1 MKKKVFLILILFI
14 SLFVTGCSANNKDA
28 LKFKEEYE
36 KINGDKT
43 SYSDNKYR
51 TLKIDKNNP
60 YVYSSAKEILEKIN
74 NKETFYVYF
83 GSSYCPWC
91 RSVIESLIEVSSDL
105 GLEEIYYV
113 DVKDIRDTMKV
124 NDDGKVE
131 TDKKG
136 TSGYYKLLKLLDNVL
151 DDYTLTNKDNE
162 GVSAN
167 EKRIYAPTVISI
179 VDGKAEDM
187 TTGISNAQ
195 TDAYMKLTDEMKKET
210 YNKFKCVLECVT
222 ENKNSCSIDKKC

>member
-14 SLFVTGCSANNKDA
+14 GLFVTGCSANNKDA

-60 YVYSSAKEILEKIN
+60 YVYSNAKEILEKIN

-91 RSVIESLIEVSSDL
+91 RSVIEKSIETA
-105 GLEEIYYV
+105 EKNNIKKIYYV
-113 DVKDIRDTMKV
+113 DIWNGFHNEILRDTYKL
-124 NDDGKVE
+124 NDENEVEKEKDGTKE
-131 TDKKG
+131 
-136 TSGYYKLLKLLDNVL
+136 YYKLLEKFDNLLE
-151 DDYTLTNKDNE
+151 DYTLTTDDGEEVKV
-162 GVSAN
+162 G
-167 EKRIYAPTVISI
+167 EKRIFAPDFIYVENGVAKKITSATSE
-179 VDGKAEDM
+179 K
-187 TTGISNAQ
+187 Q
-195 TDAYMKLTDEMKKET
+195 KDADAKLTQEILKDEEKSFDNFFK
-210 YNKFKCVLECVT
+210 NK
-222 ENKNSCSIDKKC
+222 

>member
-14 SLFVTGCSANNKDA
+14 GLFVTGCSANNKDA

-91 RSVIESLIEVSSDL
+91 RSVIEKSIDSAQKNNIKK
-105 GLEEIYYV
+105 IYYV
-113 DVKDIRDTMKV
+113 DIWNGFHNEILRDTYKL
-124 NDDGKVE
+124 NDKNEAEKEKDGTKE
-131 TDKKG
+131 
-136 TSGYYKLLKLLDNVL
+136 YYKLLEKFDNLLE
-151 DDYTLTNKDNE
+151 DYTLTTDDGEKVKV
-162 GVSAN
+162 G
-167 EKRIYAPTVISI
+167 EKRIFAPDFIYVENGVAKRITSATSENQ
-179 VDGKAEDM
+179 K
-187 TTGISNAQ
+187 
-195 TDAYMKLTDEMKKET
+195 DADAKLTKEILKDEEKSFDNFFK
-210 YNKFKCVLECVT
+210 NK
-222 ENKNSCSIDKKC
+222 

>member
-14 SLFVTGCSANNKDA
+14 GLFVTGCSTNNKDA
-28 LKFKEEYE
+28 LNFKEEYE

-91 RSVIESLIEVSSDL
+91 RSVIEKSIESAQKNNIKK
-105 GLEEIYYV
+105 IYYV
-113 DVKDIRDTMKV
+113 DMWNGFHNEILRDTYKL
-124 NDDGKVE
+124 NDENEATKEKDGTKE
-131 TDKKG
+131 
-136 TSGYYKLLKLLDNVL
+136 YYKLLEKFDNLLE
-151 DDYTLTNKDNE
+151 DYTLTTDDGEEVKV
-162 GVSAN
+162 G
-167 EKRIYAPTVISI
+167 EKRIFAPDFIYVENGVAKRITSATSENQ
-179 VDGKAEDM
+179 K
-187 TTGISNAQ
+187 
-195 TDAYMKLTDEMKKET
+195 DADAKLTKEILKDEEKSFDNFFK
-210 YNKFKCVLECVT
+210 NK
-222 ENKNSCSIDKKC
+222 

>member
-91 RSVIESLIEVSSDL
+91 RSVIEKSIESAQKNNIKK
-105 GLEEIYYV
+105 IYYV
-113 DVKDIRDTMKV
+113 DIWNGFHNEILRDTYKL
-124 NDDGKVE
+124 NDKNEAEKEKDGTKE
-131 TDKKG
+131 
-136 TSGYYKLLKLLDNVL
+136 YYKLLEKFDNLLEE
-151 DDYTLTNKDNE
+151 YTLTTDDGEEVKV
-162 GVSAN
+162 G
-167 EKRIYAPTVISI
+167 EKRIFAPDFIYVENGVAKRITSATSENQ
-179 VDGKAEDM
+179 K
-187 TTGISNAQ
+187 
-195 TDAYMKLTDEMKKET
+195 DADAKLTKEILKDEEKSFDNFFK
-210 YNKFKCVLECVT
+210 NK
-222 ENKNSCSIDKKC
+222 

>member
-14 SLFVTGCSANNKDA
+14 GLFVTGCSTNNKDA

-91 RSVIESLIEVSSDL
+91 RSVIEKSIESAQKNNIKK
-105 GLEEIYYV
+105 IYYV
-113 DVKDIRDTMKV
+113 DMWNGFHNEILRDTYKL
-124 NDDGKVE
+124 NDENEAIKEKDGTKE
-131 TDKKG
+131 
-136 TSGYYKLLKLLDNVL
+136 YYKLLEKFDTLLE
-151 DDYTLTNKDNE
+151 DYTLTTDDGEEVKV
-162 GVSAN
+162 G
-167 EKRIYAPTVISI
+167 EKRIFAPDFIYVENGVAKRITSATSENQ
-179 VDGKAEDM
+179 K
-187 TTGISNAQ
+187 
-195 TDAYMKLTDEMKKET
+195 DADAKLTKEILKDEEKSFDNFFK
-210 YNKFKCVLECVT
+210 NK
-222 ENKNSCSIDKKC
+222 

>member
-14 SLFVTGCSANNKDA
+14 GLFVTGCSANNKDA

-91 RSVIESLIEVSSDL
+91 RSVIEKSIDSAQKNNIKK
-105 GLEEIYYV
+105 IYYV
-113 DVKDIRDTMKV
+113 DIWNGFHNEILRDTYKL
-124 NDDGKVE
+124 NDKNEAEKEKDGTKE
-131 TDKKG
+131 
-136 TSGYYKLLKLLDNVL
+136 YYKLLEKFDNLLE
-151 DDYTLTNKDNE
+151 DYTLTTDDGEEVKV
-162 GVSAN
+162 G
-167 EKRIYAPTVISI
+167 EKRIFAPDFIYVENGVAKRITSATSENQ
-179 VDGKAEDM
+179 K
-187 TTGISNAQ
+187 
-195 TDAYMKLTDEMKKET
+195 DADAKLTKEILKDEEKSFDNFFK
-210 YNKFKCVLECVT
+210 NK
-222 ENKNSCSIDKKC
+222 

>member
-91 RSVIESLIEVSSDL
+91 RSVIEKSIESAQKNNIKK
-105 GLEEIYYV
+105 IYYV
-113 DVKDIRDTMKV
+113 DIWNGFHNEILRDTYKL
-124 NDDGKVE
+124 NDKNEAEKEKDGTKE
-131 TDKKG
+131 
-136 TSGYYKLLKLLDNVL
+136 YYKLLEKFDNLLE
-151 DDYTLTNKDNE
+151 DYTLTTDDGEEVKV
-162 GVSAN
+162 G
-167 EKRIYAPTVISI
+167 EKRIFAPDFIYVENGVAKRITSATSENQ
-179 VDGKAEDM
+179 K
-187 TTGISNAQ
+187 NA
-195 TDAYMKLTDEMKKET
+195 DAKLTKEILKDEEKSFDNFFK
-210 YNKFKCVLECVT
+210 NK
-222 ENKNSCSIDKKC
+222 

>member
-14 SLFVTGCSANNKDA
+14 GLFVTGCSANNKDA

-91 RSVIESLIEVSSDL
+91 RSVIEKSIESAQKNNIKK
-105 GLEEIYYV
+105 IYYV
-113 DVKDIRDTMKV
+113 DIWNGFHNEILRDTYKL
-124 NDDGKVE
+124 NDKNEAEKEKDGTKE
-131 TDKKG
+131 
-136 TSGYYKLLKLLDNVL
+136 YYKLLEKFDKLLE
-151 DDYTLTNKDNE
+151 DYTLTTDDGEEVKV
-162 GVSAN
+162 G
-167 EKRIYAPTVISI
+167 EKRIFAPDFIYVENGVAKKITSATSENQ
-179 VDGKAEDM
+179 K
-187 TTGISNAQ
+187 
-195 TDAYMKLTDEMKKET
+195 DADAKLTKEILKDEEKYFNNFFK
-210 YNKFKCVLECVT
+210 NK
-222 ENKNSCSIDKKC
+222 

>member
-14 SLFVTGCSANNKDA
+14 SLLVTGCSANNKDA

-91 RSVIESLIEVSSDL
+91 RSVIEKSIESAQKNNIKK
-105 GLEEIYYV
+105 IYYV
-113 DVKDIRDTMKV
+113 DIWNGFHNEILRDTYKL
-124 NDDGKVE
+124 NDKNEAEKEKDGTKE
-131 TDKKG
+131 
-136 TSGYYKLLKLLDNVL
+136 YYKLLEKFDNLLE
-151 DDYTLTNKDNE
+151 DYTLTTDDGEEVKV
-162 GVSAN
+162 G
-167 EKRIYAPTVISI
+167 EKRIFAPDFIYVENGVAKKITSATSENQ
-179 VDGKAEDM
+179 K
-187 TTGISNAQ
+187 
-195 TDAYMKLTDEMKKET
+195 DADAKLTKEILKDEEKSFDNFFK
-210 YNKFKCVLECVT
+210 NK
-222 ENKNSCSIDKKC
+222 

>member
-14 SLFVTGCSANNKDA
+14 GLFVIGCSANNKDA

-91 RSVIESLIEVSSDL
+91 RSVIEKSIESAQKNNIKK
-105 GLEEIYYV
+105 IYYV
-113 DVKDIRDTMKV
+113 DIWNGFHNEILRDTYKL
-124 NDDGKVE
+124 NDKNEAEKEKDGTKE
-131 TDKKG
+131 
-136 TSGYYKLLKLLDNVL
+136 YYKLLEKFDNLLE
-151 DDYTLTNKDNE
+151 DYTLTTDDGEEVKV
-162 GVSAN
+162 G
-167 EKRIYAPTVISI
+167 EKRIFAPDFIYVENGVAKSI
-179 VDGKAEDM
+179 TSATSENQK
-187 TTGISNAQ
+187 
-195 TDAYMKLTDEMKKET
+195 DADAKLTKEILKDEEKSFDNFFK
-210 YNKFKCVLECVT
+210 NK
-222 ENKNSCSIDKKC
+222 

>member
-83 GSSYCPWC
+83 GSSYSPWC
-91 RSVIESLIEVSSDL
+91 RSVIEKSIESAQKNNIKK
-105 GLEEIYYV
+105 IYYV
-113 DVKDIRDTMKV
+113 DIWNGFHNEILRDTYKL
-124 NDDGKVE
+124 NDKNEAEKEKDGTKE
-131 TDKKG
+131 
-136 TSGYYKLLKLLDNVL
+136 YYKLLEKFDNLLE
-151 DDYTLTNKDNE
+151 DYTLTTDDGEEVKV
-162 GVSAN
+162 G
-167 EKRIYAPTVISI
+167 EKRIFAPDFIYVENGVAKRITSATSENQ
-179 VDGKAEDM
+179 K
-187 TTGISNAQ
+187 
-195 TDAYMKLTDEMKKET
+195 DADAKLTKEILKDEEKSFDNFFK
-210 YNKFKCVLECVT
+210 NK
-222 ENKNSCSIDKKC
+222 

>member
-14 SLFVTGCSANNKDA
+14 GLFVTGCYANNKDA

-60 YVYSSAKEILEKIN
+60 YVYSSAKDILEKIN

-91 RSVIESLIEVSSDL
+91 RSVIEKSIESAQKNNIKK
-105 GLEEIYYV
+105 IYYV
-113 DVKDIRDTMKV
+113 DIWNGFHNEILRDTYKL
-124 NDDGKVE
+124 NDKNEAEKEKDGTKE
-131 TDKKG
+131 
-136 TSGYYKLLKLLDNVL
+136 YYKLLEKFDNLLE
-151 DDYTLTNKDNE
+151 DYTLTTDDGEEVKV
-162 GVSAN
+162 G
-167 EKRIYAPTVISI
+167 EKRIFAPDFIYVENGVAKRITSATSENQ
-179 VDGKAEDM
+179 K
-187 TTGISNAQ
+187 
-195 TDAYMKLTDEMKKET
+195 DADAKLTKEILKDEEKSFDNFFK
-210 YNKFKCVLECVT
+210 NK
-222 ENKNSCSIDKKC
+222 

>member
-14 SLFVTGCSANNKDA
+14 GLFVTGCSANNKDA

-60 YVYSSAKEILEKIN
+60 YVYSNAKEILEKIN

-91 RSVIESLIEVSSDL
+91 RSVIEKSIETA
-105 GLEEIYYV
+105 EKNNIKKIYYV
-113 DVKDIRDTMKV
+113 DIWNGFHNEILRDTYKL
-124 NDDGKVE
+124 NDENEATKEKDGTKE
-131 TDKKG
+131 
-136 TSGYYKLLKLLDNVL
+136 YYKLLEKFDNLLE
-151 DDYTLTNKDNE
+151 DYTLTTDDGEEVKV
-162 GVSAN
+162 G
-167 EKRIYAPTVISI
+167 EKRIFAPDFIYVENGVAKRITSATSE
-179 VDGKAEDM
+179 K
-187 TTGISNAQ
+187 Q
-195 TDAYMKLTDEMKKET
+195 KDADAKLTQEILKDEENYFNDFFK
-210 YNKFKCVLECVT
+210 NK
-222 ENKNSCSIDKKC
+222 

>member
-91 RSVIESLIEVSSDL
+91 RSVIEKSIESAQKNNIKK
-105 GLEEIYYV
+105 IYYV
-113 DVKDIRDTMKV
+113 DIWNGFHNEILRDTYKL
-124 NDDGKVE
+124 NDKNEAEKEKDGTKE
-131 TDKKG
+131 
-136 TSGYYKLLKLLDNVL
+136 YYKLLEKFDNLLE
-151 DDYTLTNKDNE
+151 DYTLTTDDGEEVKV
-162 GVSAN
+162 G
-167 EKRIYAPTVISI
+167 EKRIFAPDFIYVENGVAKSI
-179 VDGKAEDM
+179 TSATSENQK
-187 TTGISNAQ
+187 
-195 TDAYMKLTDEMKKET
+195 DADAKLTKEILKDEEKSFDNFFK
-210 YNKFKCVLECVT
+210 NK
-222 ENKNSCSIDKKC
+222 

>member
-14 SLFVTGCSANNKDA
+14 GLFVTGCSTNNKDA

-91 RSVIESLIEVSSDL
+91 RSVIEKSIESAQKNNIKK
-105 GLEEIYYV
+105 IYYV
-113 DVKDIRDTMKV
+113 DMWNGFHNEILRDTYKL
-124 NDDGKVE
+124 NDENEATKEKDGTKE
-131 TDKKG
+131 
-136 TSGYYKLLKLLDNVL
+136 YYKLLEKFDNLLE
-151 DDYTLTNKDNE
+151 DYTLTTDDGEEVKV
-162 GVSAN
+162 G
-167 EKRIYAPTVISI
+167 EKRIFAPDFIYVENGVAKRITSATSENQ
-179 VDGKAEDM
+179 K
-187 TTGISNAQ
+187 
-195 TDAYMKLTDEMKKET
+195 DADAKLTKEILKDEEKSFDNFFK
-210 YNKFKCVLECVT
+210 NK
-222 ENKNSCSIDKKC
+222 

>member
-14 SLFVTGCSANNKDA
+14 GLFVTGCSTNNKDA

-91 RSVIESLIEVSSDL
+91 RSVIEKSIESAKKNNIKK
-105 GLEEIYYV
+105 IYYV
-113 DVKDIRDTMKV
+113 DMWNGFHNEILRDTYKL
-124 NDDGKVE
+124 NDENEATKEKDGTKE
-131 TDKKG
+131 
-136 TSGYYKLLKLLDNVL
+136 YYKLLEKFDNLLE
-151 DDYTLTNKDNE
+151 DYTLTTDDGEEVKV
-162 GVSAN
+162 G
-167 EKRIYAPTVISI
+167 EKRIFAPDFIYVENGVAKRITSATSENQ
-179 VDGKAEDM
+179 K
-187 TTGISNAQ
+187 
-195 TDAYMKLTDEMKKET
+195 DADAKLTKEILKDEENSFDNFFK
-210 YNKFKCVLECVT
+210 NK
-222 ENKNSCSIDKKC
+222 

>member
-14 SLFVTGCSANNKDA
+14 GLFVTGCSTNNKDA

-91 RSVIESLIEVSSDL
+91 RSVIEKSIESAQKNNIKK
-105 GLEEIYYV
+105 IYYV
-113 DVKDIRDTMKV
+113 DMWNGFHNEILRDTYKL
-124 NDDGKVE
+124 NDENEATKEKDGTKE
-131 TDKKG
+131 
-136 TSGYYKLLKLLDNVL
+136 YYKLLEKFDNLLE
-151 DDYTLTNKDNE
+151 DYTLTTDDGEEVKV
-162 GVSAN
+162 G
-167 EKRIYAPTVISI
+167 EKRIFAPNFIYVENGVAKRITSATSENQ
-179 VDGKAEDM
+179 K
-187 TTGISNAQ
+187 
-195 TDAYMKLTDEMKKET
+195 DADAKLTKEILKDEEKSFDNFFK
-210 YNKFKCVLECVT
+210 NK
-222 ENKNSCSIDKKC
+222 

>member
-14 SLFVTGCSANNKDA
+14 GLFVTGCSANNKDA

-60 YVYSSAKEILEKIN
+60 YVYSNAKEILEKIN

-91 RSVIESLIEVSSDL
+91 RSVIEKSIESAQKNNIKK
-105 GLEEIYYV
+105 IYYV
-113 DVKDIRDTMKV
+113 DIWNGFHNEILRDTYKL
-124 NDDGKVE
+124 NDKNEAEKEKDGTKE
-131 TDKKG
+131 
-136 TSGYYKLLKLLDNVL
+136 YYKLLEKFDNLLE
-151 DDYTLTNKDNE
+151 DYTLTTDDGEEVKV
-162 GVSAN
+162 G
-167 EKRIYAPTVISI
+167 EKRIFAPDFIYVENGVAKRITSATSENQ
-179 VDGKAEDM
+179 K
-187 TTGISNAQ
+187 
-195 TDAYMKLTDEMKKET
+195 DADAKLTKEILKDEEKSFDNFFK
-210 YNKFKCVLECVT
+210 NK
-222 ENKNSCSIDKKC
+222 

>member
-14 SLFVTGCSANNKDA
+14 SLLVTGCSANNKDA

-91 RSVIESLIEVSSDL
+91 RSVIEKSIESAQKNNIKK
-105 GLEEIYYV
+105 IYYV
-113 DVKDIRDTMKV
+113 DIWNGFHNEILRDTYKL
-124 NDDGKVE
+124 NDKNEAEKEKDGTKE
-131 TDKKG
+131 
-136 TSGYYKLLKLLDNVL
+136 YYKLLEKFDNLLE
-151 DDYTLTNKDNE
+151 DYTLTTDDGEEVKVGEERIFAPDFIYVEN
-162 GVSAN
+162 GVA
-167 EKRIYAPTVISI
+167 KRITSATSENQ
-179 VDGKAEDM
+179 K
-187 TTGISNAQ
+187 
-195 TDAYMKLTDEMKKET
+195 DADAKLTKEILKDEEKSFDNFFK
-210 YNKFKCVLECVT
+210 NK
-222 ENKNSCSIDKKC
+222 

>member
-1 MKKKVFLILILFI
+1 MKKKVFFILILFI
-14 SLFVTGCSANNKDA
+14 GLFVTGCSTNNKDA

-91 RSVIESLIEVSSDL
+91 RSVIEKSIESAQKNNIKK
-105 GLEEIYYV
+105 IYYV
-113 DVKDIRDTMKV
+113 DMWNGFHNEILRDTYKL
-124 NDDGKVE
+124 NDENKAEKEKDGTKE
-131 TDKKG
+131 
-136 TSGYYKLLKLLDNVL
+136 YYKLLEKFDNLLE
-151 DDYTLTNKDNE
+151 DYTLTTDDGEEVKV
-162 GVSAN
+162 G
-167 EKRIYAPTVISI
+167 EKRIFAPDFIYVENGVAKRITSATSENQ
-179 VDGKAEDM
+179 K
-187 TTGISNAQ
+187 
-195 TDAYMKLTDEMKKET
+195 DADAKLTKEILKDEEKSFDNFFK
-210 YNKFKCVLECVT
+210 NK
-222 ENKNSCSIDKKC
+222 

>member
-14 SLFVTGCSANNKDA
+14 GLFVTGCSANNKDA

-91 RSVIESLIEVSSDL
+91 RSVIEKSIESAQKNNIKK
-105 GLEEIYYV
+105 IYYV
-113 DVKDIRDTMKV
+113 DIWNGFHNEILRDTYKL
-124 NDDGKVE
+124 NDKNEAEKEKDGTKE
-131 TDKKG
+131 
-136 TSGYYKLLKLLDNVL
+136 YYKLLEKFDNLLE
-151 DDYTLTNKDNE
+151 DYTLTTDDGEEVKV
-162 GVSAN
+162 G
-167 EKRIYAPTVISI
+167 EKRIFAPDFIYVENGVAKSI
-179 VDGKAEDM
+179 TSATSENQK
-187 TTGISNAQ
+187 
-195 TDAYMKLTDEMKKET
+195 DADAKLTKEILKDEEKSFDNFFK
-210 YNKFKCVLECVT
+210 NK
-222 ENKNSCSIDKKC
+222 

>member
-91 RSVIESLIEVSSDL
+91 RSVIEKSIESAQKNNIKK
-105 GLEEIYYV
+105 IYYV
-113 DVKDIRDTMKV
+113 DIWNGFHNEILRDTYKL
-124 NDDGKVE
+124 NDKNEAEKEKDGTKE
-131 TDKKG
+131 
-136 TSGYYKLLKLLDNVL
+136 YYKLLEKFDNLLE
-151 DDYTLTNKDNE
+151 DYTLTTDDGEELKVGEKIIFAPDFIYVEN
-162 GVSAN
+162 GVA
-167 EKRIYAPTVISI
+167 KRITSATSENQ
-179 VDGKAEDM
+179 K
-187 TTGISNAQ
+187 
-195 TDAYMKLTDEMKKET
+195 DADAKLTKEILKDEEKSFDNFFK
-210 YNKFKCVLECVT
+210 NK
-222 ENKNSCSIDKKC
+222 

>member
-14 SLFVTGCSANNKDA
+14 GLFVTGCSTNNKDA

-43 SYSDNKYR
+43 SYSYNKYR

-91 RSVIESLIEVSSDL
+91 RSVIEKSIESAQKNNIKK
-105 GLEEIYYV
+105 IYYV
-113 DVKDIRDTMKV
+113 DMWNGFHNEILRDTYKL
-124 NDDGKVE
+124 NDENEATKEKDGTKE
-131 TDKKG
+131 
-136 TSGYYKLLKLLDNVL
+136 YYKLLEKFDNLLE
-151 DDYTLTNKDNE
+151 DYTLTTDDGEEVKV
-162 GVSAN
+162 G
-167 EKRIYAPTVISI
+167 EKRICAPDFIS
-179 VDGKAEDM
+179 VE
-187 TTGISNAQ
+187 TGVAKRITSATSENQ
-195 TDAYMKLTDEMKKET
+195 KDADAKLTKEILKDEEKSFDNFFK
-210 YNKFKCVLECVT
+210 NK
-222 ENKNSCSIDKKC
+222 

>member
-14 SLFVTGCSANNKDA
+14 GLFVTGCSTNNKDA

-91 RSVIESLIEVSSDL
+91 RSVIEKSIESAQKNNIKK
-105 GLEEIYYV
+105 IYYV
-113 DVKDIRDTMKV
+113 DMWNGFHNEILRDTYKL
-124 NDDGKVE
+124 NDENEATKEKDGTKE
-131 TDKKG
+131 
-136 TSGYYKLLKLLDNVL
+136 YYKLLEKFDNLLE
-151 DDYTLTNKDNE
+151 DYTLTTDDGEEVKV
-162 GVSAN
+162 G
-167 EKRIYAPTVISI
+167 EKRIFAPDFIYVENGVAKRITSATSENQ
-179 VDGKAEDM
+179 K
-187 TTGISNAQ
+187 
-195 TDAYMKLTDEMKKET
+195 DADAKLTKEILKDEEKSFDNFFKK
-210 YNKFKCVLECVT
+210 K
-222 ENKNSCSIDKKC
+222 

>member
-14 SLFVTGCSANNKDA
+14 GLFVTGCSTNNKDA

-91 RSVIESLIEVSSDL
+91 RSVIEKSIESAQKNNIKK
-105 GLEEIYYV
+105 IYYV
-113 DVKDIRDTMKV
+113 DMWNGFHNEILRDTYKL
-124 NDDGKVE
+124 NDENEATKEKDGTKE
-131 TDKKG
+131 
-136 TSGYYKLLKLLDNVL
+136 YYKLLEKFDNLLE
-151 DDYTLTNKDNE
+151 DYTLTTDDGEEVKV
-162 GVSAN
+162 G
-167 EKRIYAPTVISI
+167 EKRIFAPDFIYVENGVAKRITSATSENQ
-179 VDGKAEDM
+179 K
-187 TTGISNAQ
+187 
-195 TDAYMKLTDEMKKET
+195 DADAKLTKEILKDEENSFDNFFK
-210 YNKFKCVLECVT
+210 NK
-222 ENKNSCSIDKKC
+222 

>member
-14 SLFVTGCSANNKDA
+14 GLFVTGCSANNKDA

-91 RSVIESLIEVSSDL
+91 RSVIEKSIESAQKNNIKK
-105 GLEEIYYV
+105 IYYV
-113 DVKDIRDTMKV
+113 DIWNGFHNEILRDTYKL
-124 NDDGKVE
+124 NDKNEAEKEKDGTKE
-131 TDKKG
+131 
-136 TSGYYKLLKLLDNVL
+136 YYKLLEKFDKLLE
-151 DDYTLTNKDNE
+151 DYTLTTDDGEEVKV
-162 GVSAN
+162 G
-167 EKRIYAPTVISI
+167 EKRIFAPDFIYVENGVAKRITSATSENQ
-179 VDGKAEDM
+179 K
-187 TTGISNAQ
+187 
-195 TDAYMKLTDEMKKET
+195 DADAKLTKEILKDEEKYFNNFFK
-210 YNKFKCVLECVT
+210 NK
-222 ENKNSCSIDKKC
+222 

>member
-91 RSVIESLIEVSSDL
+91 RSVIEKSIESAQKNNIKK
-105 GLEEIYYV
+105 IYYV
-113 DVKDIRDTMKV
+113 DIWNGFHNEILRDTYKL
-124 NDDGKVE
+124 NDKNDAEKE
-131 TDKKG
+131 TDG
-136 TSGYYKLLKLLDNVL
+136 TKEYYKLLEKFDNLLE
-151 DDYTLTNKDNE
+151 DYTLTTDDGEEVKV
-162 GVSAN
+162 G
-167 EKRIYAPTVISI
+167 EKRIFAPDFIYVENGVAKRITSATSENQ
-179 VDGKAEDM
+179 K
-187 TTGISNAQ
+187 
-195 TDAYMKLTDEMKKET
+195 DADAKLTKEILKDEEKSFDNFFK
-210 YNKFKCVLECVT
+210 NK
-222 ENKNSCSIDKKC
+222 

>member
-14 SLFVTGCSANNKDA
+14 GLFVTGCSTNNKDA

-91 RSVIESLIEVSSDL
+91 RSVIEKSIESAQKNNIKK
-105 GLEEIYYV
+105 IYYV
-113 DVKDIRDTMKV
+113 DIWNGFHNEILRDTYKL
-124 NDDGKVE
+124 NDKNEAEKEKDGTKE
-131 TDKKG
+131 
-136 TSGYYKLLKLLDNVL
+136 YYKLLEKFDNLLE
-151 DDYTLTNKDNE
+151 DYTLTTDDGEEVKV
-162 GVSAN
+162 G
-167 EKRIYAPTVISI
+167 EKRIFDPDFIYVENGVAKRITSATSENQ
-179 VDGKAEDM
+179 K
-187 TTGISNAQ
+187 
-195 TDAYMKLTDEMKKET
+195 DADAKLTKEILKDEEKSFDNFFK
-210 YNKFKCVLECVT
+210 NK
-222 ENKNSCSIDKKC
+222 

>member
-14 SLFVTGCSANNKDA
+14 ALFVTGCSTNNKDA

-91 RSVIESLIEVSSDL
+91 RSVIEKSIESAKKNNIKK
-105 GLEEIYYV
+105 IYYV
-113 DVKDIRDTMKV
+113 DMWNGFHNEILRDTYKL
-124 NDDGKVE
+124 NDENEATKEKDGTKE
-131 TDKKG
+131 
-136 TSGYYKLLKLLDNVL
+136 YYKLLEKFDNLLE
-151 DDYTLTNKDNE
+151 DYTLTTDDGEEVKV
-162 GVSAN
+162 G
-167 EKRIYAPTVISI
+167 EKRIFAPDFIYVENGVAKRITSATSENQ
-179 VDGKAEDM
+179 K
-187 TTGISNAQ
+187 
-195 TDAYMKLTDEMKKET
+195 DADAKLTKEILKDEEKSFDNFFK
-210 YNKFKCVLECVT
+210 NK
-222 ENKNSCSIDKKC
+222 

>member
-14 SLFVTGCSANNKDA
+14 GLFVTGCSANNKDA

-91 RSVIESLIEVSSDL
+91 RSVIEKSIESAQKNNIKK
-105 GLEEIYYV
+105 IYYV
-113 DVKDIRDTMKV
+113 DIWNGFHNEILRDTYKL
-124 NDDGKVE
+124 NDKNEAEKEKDGTKE
-131 TDKKG
+131 
-136 TSGYYKLLKLLDNVL
+136 YYKLLEKFDNLLE
-151 DDYTLTNKDNE
+151 DYTLTTDDGKE
-162 GVSAN
+162 VKVG
-167 EKRIYAPTVISI
+167 EKRIFAPDFIYVENGVAKRITSATSENQ
-179 VDGKAEDM
+179 K
-187 TTGISNAQ
+187 
-195 TDAYMKLTDEMKKET
+195 DADAKLTKEILKDEEKSFDNFFK
-210 YNKFKCVLECVT
+210 NK
-222 ENKNSCSIDKKC
+222 

>member
-14 SLFVTGCSANNKDA
+14 SLLVTGCSANNKDA

-91 RSVIESLIEVSSDL
+91 RSVIEKSIESAQKNNIKK
-105 GLEEIYYV
+105 IYYV
-113 DVKDIRDTMKV
+113 DIWNGFHNEILRDTYKL
-124 NDDGKVE
+124 NDKNEAEKEKDGTKE
-131 TDKKG
+131 
-136 TSGYYKLLKLLDNVL
+136 YYKLLEKFDNLLE
-151 DDYTLTNKDNE
+151 DYTLTTDDGEEVKV
-162 GVSAN
+162 G
-167 EKRIYAPTVISI
+167 EKRIFAPDFIYVENGVAKRITSATSENQ
-179 VDGKAEDM
+179 K
-187 TTGISNAQ
+187 
-195 TDAYMKLTDEMKKET
+195 DADAKLTKEILKDEEKSFDNFFK
-210 YNKFKCVLECVT
+210 NK
-222 ENKNSCSIDKKC
+222 

>member
-14 SLFVTGCSANNKDA
+14 SLLVTGCSANNKDA

-91 RSVIESLIEVSSDL
+91 RSVIEKSIESAQKNNIKK
-105 GLEEIYYV
+105 IYYV
-113 DVKDIRDTMKV
+113 DIWNGFHNEILRDTYKL
-124 NDDGKVE
+124 NDKNEAEKEKDGTKE
-131 TDKKG
+131 
-136 TSGYYKLLKLLDNVL
+136 YYKLLEKFDNLLE
-151 DDYTLTNKDNE
+151 DYTLTTDDGEEVKV
-162 GVSAN
+162 G
-167 EKRIYAPTVISI
+167 EKRIFAPDFIYVENGVAKSI
-179 VDGKAEDM
+179 TSATSENQK
-187 TTGISNAQ
+187 
-195 TDAYMKLTDEMKKET
+195 DADAKLTKEILKDEEKSFDNFFK
-210 YNKFKCVLECVT
+210 NK
-222 ENKNSCSIDKKC
+222 

>member
-14 SLFVTGCSANNKDA
+14 GLFKTGCSENNKDA

-43 SYSDNKYR
+43 TYSDNKYR

-91 RSVIESLIEVSSDL
+91 RSVIEKSIESAQKNNIKK
-105 GLEEIYYV
+105 IYYV
-113 DVKDIRDTMKV
+113 DIWNGFHNEILRDTYKL
-124 NDDGKVE
+124 NDKNEAEKEKDGTKE
-131 TDKKG
+131 
-136 TSGYYKLLKLLDNVL
+136 YYKLLEKFDNLLE
-151 DDYTLTNKDNE
+151 DYTLTTDDGEEVKV
-162 GVSAN
+162 G
-167 EKRIYAPTVISI
+167 EKRIFAPDFIYVENGVAKRITSATSENQ
-179 VDGKAEDM
+179 K
-187 TTGISNAQ
+187 
-195 TDAYMKLTDEMKKET
+195 DADAKLTKEILKDEEKSFDNFFK
-210 YNKFKCVLECVT
+210 NK
-222 ENKNSCSIDKKC
+222 

>member
-14 SLFVTGCSANNKDA
+14 GLFVTGCSTNNKDA

-91 RSVIESLIEVSSDL
+91 RSVIEKSIESAQKNNIKK
-105 GLEEIYYV
+105 IYYV
-113 DVKDIRDTMKV
+113 DMWNGFHNEILRDTYKL
-124 NDDGKVE
+124 NDENKAEKEKDGTKE
-131 TDKKG
+131 
-136 TSGYYKLLKLLDNVL
+136 YYKLLEKFDNLLE
-151 DDYTLTNKDNE
+151 DYTLTTDDGEEVKV
-162 GVSAN
+162 G
-167 EKRIYAPTVISI
+167 EKRIFAPDFIYVENGVAKKITSAISE
-179 VDGKAEDM
+179 K
-187 TTGISNAQ
+187 Q
-195 TDAYMKLTDEMKKET
+195 KDADAKLTQEILKDEENAFNDFFK
-210 YNKFKCVLECVT
+210 NK
-222 ENKNSCSIDKKC
+222 